1 LSRKPPRRTRKAAA
15 KQSSPSEHAPRVQLR
30 LAAEGER
37 CVLPR
42 ELTGMLAD
50 HLLEADAQAKEL
62 AKQRGLL
69 LRMLT
74 EDSKKDAGNLIAA
87 LDAIAKIDGLQRSM
101 MSELRKTTELLW
113 RMSGP
118 ARPTLVAGGS
128 GRQRATAALRSI

>member
-1 LSRKPPRRTRKAAA
+1 
-15 KQSSPSEHAPRVQLR
+15 
-30 LAAEGER
+30 
-37 CVLPR
+37 VLPR